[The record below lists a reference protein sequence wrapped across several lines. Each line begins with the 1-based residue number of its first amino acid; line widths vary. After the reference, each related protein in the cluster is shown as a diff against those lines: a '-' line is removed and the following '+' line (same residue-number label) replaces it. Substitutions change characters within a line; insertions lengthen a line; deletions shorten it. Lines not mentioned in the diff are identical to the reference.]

1 MRFMLNLEK
10 QIEAIL
16 LFKNEPVSVA
26 DFSKWL
32 SVREEEVRQA
42 LESLRSFYQE
52 RGIVLVST
60 KDEVTLGTHPDATAL
75 IEKLQKDEFSRS
87 LGRAGLETLAI
98 VLYKGPIARREVDH
112 IRGVNSSYILRSL
125 LVRGLVE
132 KVEKEGRGAS
142 YAPTLELLRHLGIT
156 RQEDLPEY
164 ETALKQVNQFVAT
177 TSEEK
182 DE

>member
-1 MRFMLNLEK
+1 MEMTLENK
-10 QIEAIL
+10 IEAIL
-16 LFKNEPVSVA
+16 LFKNEPVSVSEL
-26 DFSKWL
+26 SKWL
-32 SVREEEVRQA
+32 SVSQEEVWQA
-42 LESLRSFYQE
+42 LENLRDFYKD

-60 KDEVTLGTHPDATAL
+60 KEEVALGTHPETSSL

-98 VLYKGPIARREVDH
+98 VLYKGPVSRREVDH
-112 IRGVNSSYILRSL
+112 IRGVNSSYILRAL

-164 ETALKQVNQFVAT
+164 ETALRQVSEFVAT
-177 TSEEK
+177 SEES